1 MRRNCQQKVSRP
13 ACFSWDGVPAK
24 AAAPEPESQ
33 SGLIGLDMIEA
44 RVLPE
49 SFDEL
54 TVEDTREIL
63 ERSPTA
69 KRPSV
74 AWMMIDA
81 QLAERP
87 DTFAFKTPKGT
98 VGLLQI
104 EAAKEDEG
112 KLTVRYRIA
121 PGN

>member
-1 MRRNCQQKVSRP
+1 
-13 ACFSWDGVPAK
+13 
-24 AAAPEPESQ
+24 
-33 SGLIGLDMIEA
+33 MIEA

-63 ERSPTA
+63 ERSPAT
-69 KRPSV
+69 RSPV

-81 QLAERP
+81 QLAEHP
-87 DTFAFKTPKGT
+87 DTFAFKTRDGT

-104 EAAKEDEG
+104 EAAKEDDG

-121 PGN
+121 PGD